1 MFGLKLYN
9 CDNAN
14 AGLNLLSLPMLFGAI
29 PCYEYTQCSFQ
40 KVYQNGLY
48 SPEYVFLCH
57 VLK

>member
-9 CDNAN
+9 CDN

-48 SPEYVFLCH
+48 SPEYVFLRH
-57 VLK
+57 VSK